1 MINDLYAMGEL
12 GMQKFK
18 LDQYSGIVFD
28 LDGTLV
34 HKAPKLEDFIQQSF
48 EQRGL
53 VFDPEQSKIAQRLSL
68 KFWEDPVNY
77 NNDPTNHDKSQ
88 GTEFWVNFIQY
99 YCQSLDISF
108 HEIADIAV
116 EIAEIIE
123 LNERN
128 EYLAEDAR
136 DVLMTLSSRGYKLGL
151 LSNRYSSVID
161 VVKYYDL
168 SEYISCAY
176 SAGQLGAMKPDER
189 IFHLYLEE
197 FGKRPDEIVYVGDNY
212 WVDIKGAENAK
223 IQPLLIDPRNL
234 FPEVTCPVIKVLS
247 DLVLLFA

>member
-1 MINDLYAMGEL
+1 MRDL
-12 GMQKFK
+12 K
-18 LDQYSGIVFD
+18 LNQYSGIVFD

-34 HKAPKLEDFIQQSF
+34 HKEPKLEDFIQQSF

-53 VFDPEQSKIAQRLSL
+53 VIDSEQSKEAQRLSL

-77 NNDPTNHDKSQ
+77 NNDPMNHDRSK

-108 HEIADIAV
+108 REIADIAV

-123 LNERN
+123 VNERN
-128 EYLAEDAR
+128 EYLAEDTR
-136 DVLMTLSSRGYKLGL
+136 DVLVTLSARGYKLGV
-151 LSNRYSSVID
+151 LSNRYSPVSD
-161 VVKYYDL
+161 VVQYYDL
-168 SEYISCAY
+168 SEFISCSY

-223 IQPLLIDPRNL
+223 IQPILIDPRTL
-234 FPEVTCPVIKVLS
+234 FPEATCPVIKVLS
-247 DLVLLFA
+247 DLLPILN

>member
-1 MINDLYAMGEL
+1 MIDDLNAMGEFN
-12 GMQKFK
+12 MQKFK

-48 EQRGL
+48 EQRGIVIDL
-53 VFDPEQSKIAQRLSL
+53 EQSKIAQRLSL

-77 NNDPTNHDKSQ
+77 NNDPKNHDRSQ

-108 HEIADIAV
+108 NEIADMAV
-116 EIAEIIE
+116 DIAEIIE

-136 DVLMTLSSRGYKLGL
+136 EMS
-151 LSNRYSSVID
+151 
-161 VVKYYDL
+161 
-168 SEYISCAY
+168 
-176 SAGQLGAMKPDER
+176 
-189 IFHLYLEE
+189 
-197 FGKRPDEIVYVGDNY
+197 
-212 WVDIKGAENAK
+212 
-223 IQPLLIDPRNL
+223 
-234 FPEVTCPVIKVLS
+234 
-247 DLVLLFA
+247 

>member
-1 MINDLYAMGEL
+1 
-12 GMQKFK
+12 
-18 LDQYSGIVFD
+18 
-28 LDGTLV
+28 
-34 HKAPKLEDFIQQSF
+34 
-48 EQRGL
+48 
-53 VFDPEQSKIAQRLSL
+53 
-68 KFWEDPVNY
+68 
-77 NNDPTNHDKSQ
+77 
-88 GTEFWVNFIQY
+88 
-99 YCQSLDISF
+99 
-108 HEIADIAV
+108 
-116 EIAEIIE
+116 
-123 LNERN
+123 
-128 EYLAEDAR
+128 
-136 DVLMTLSSRGYKLGL
+136 MTLSSRGYKLGL

-212 WVDIKGAENAK
+212 WVDIKGAQNAK

-247 DLVLLFA
+247 DLLLIFN